1 MKSLF
6 EEPNLREMLERINK
20 LNKDTK
26 PEWGSMN
33 VSQMLV
39 HYTVTLKLAFGEIIP
54 ERNEKNLEFGK
65 MVKDRVLKTEVFG
78 KNSPTSKEFLDNS
91 DYDFEESKTEL
102 INYLKRFV
110 KCDIESTKTQMH
122 PYFGELPVKEWDMF
136 IWKHL
141 NHHLIQFG
149 V

>member
-6 EEPNLREMLERINK
+6 EEVNLTEMLERINK
-20 LNKDTK
+20 LNKDAK
-26 PEWGSMN
+26 PQWGSMN

-39 HYTVTLKLAFGEIIP
+39 HCTVTLKLAFGEIKA
-54 ERNEKNLEFGK
+54 ERNEKNLELGK
-65 MVKDRVLKTEVFG
+65 MVKERVLKTEVFG
-78 KNSPTSKEFLDNS
+78 KNSPTSKEFLVNS
-91 DYDFEESKTEL
+91 NYDFEESKAEL
-102 INYLKRFV
+102 INYLNRFV
-110 KCDIESTKTQMH
+110 KCDIESTKTEMH
-122 PYFGELPVKEWDMF
+122 PYFGDLPVKEWDMI